1 MVGTN
6 EREGPGLPESLIGV
20 ALSKIMIAHHGINQ
34 LFAFVFAYKY
44 LYWLIF
50 VFAYICIFLNLYY
63 IHFPNPISVISHHRT
78 NMNRDIYIALFV
90 ESFM

>member
-1 MVGTN
+1 MIMVGTN

-44 LYWLIF
+44 LYLLIF
-50 VFAYICIFLNLYY
+50 VFFLICI
-63 IHFPNPISVISHHRT
+63 ISIFPSVISHHRT
-78 NMNRDIYIALFV
+78 NMKCDIFIALFV

>member
-50 VFAYICIFLNLYY
+50 VFAYKYLYWLIFVFFLICI
-63 IHFPNPISVISHHRT
+63 ISIFPTH
-78 NMNRDIYIALFV
+78 YQ
-90 ESFM
+90 

>member
-1 MVGTN
+1 MIMVGTN

-44 LYWLIF
+44 LYLLMF
-50 VFAYICIFLNLYY
+50 VFFLICI
-63 IHFPNPISVISHHRT
+63 ISIFPTH
-78 NMNRDIYIALFV
+78 YL
-90 ESFM
+90 